1 MRVAV
6 AGGTGLTGRH
16 VVAGLAAAGHDPVV
30 LARSEGVDLV
40 AGTGLDEALAGVSTV
55 IDVSD
60 LKTTRRRASA
70 AFFTAASQNLL
81 AAGQRAGV
89 RHHVVLSIVGID
101 RVDVGYYEGKRR
113 QEELVLAGP
122 VPGSVLRATQ
132 FHEFAGQFLD
142 RTPGPVAVV
151 PMMRI
156 QPIAAREVAAA
167 LIVIAAGQPAGL
179 VPELAGPR
187 EESLPDL
194 ARQLIRARGKHRLVV
209 PILLPGAVGRACAGG
224 ALLPARPGP
233 RGMQVFAQWLAEE
246 GGGAAG
252 RA

>member
-16 VVAGLAAAGHDPVV
+16 VVAGLAAAGQDPVV

-40 AGTGLDEALAGVSTV
+40 AGTGLDEALAGVSAV

-60 LKTTRRRASA
+60 VRTTRRRVSV

-89 RHHVVLSIVGID
+89 RHHVALSIVGID
-101 RVDVGYYEGKRR
+101 RVDTGYYEGKRR

-132 FHEFAGQFLD
+132 FHEFVGQFLG
-142 RTPGPVAVV
+142 RTRGPVAVV
-151 PMMRI
+151 PVMRM
-156 QPIAAREVAAA
+156 QPISVREVASA
-167 LIVIAAGQPAGL
+167 LIALAAGQPAGL
-179 VPELAGPR
+179 APELAGPR

-194 ARQLIRARGKHRLVV
+194 ARQLIRARGNHRLVV
-209 PILLPGAVGRACAGG
+209 PILLPGSAGRACAGG
-224 ALLPARPGP
+224 ALLPAQPGP
-233 RGMQVFAQWLAEE
+233 RGTQAFAQWLAEE

-252 RA
+252 RT